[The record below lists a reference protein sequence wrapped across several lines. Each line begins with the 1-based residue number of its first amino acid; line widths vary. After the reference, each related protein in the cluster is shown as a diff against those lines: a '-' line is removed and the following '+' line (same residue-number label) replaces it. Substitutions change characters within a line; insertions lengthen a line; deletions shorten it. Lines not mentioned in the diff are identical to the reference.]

1 MVIHIDSQPLSPD
14 SRRPRTPVPGQL
26 DVLLVNPSSRVRVY
40 QSLGSELAAI
50 EPPVWIG
57 LIATFLRDRGYAVQ
71 ILDAE
76 ADGQGP
82 VQVAEQVA
90 RLTPRLVAVIV
101 YGQQPSASTQNMT
114 AAGEVC
120 RAIKS
125 QTPGQPLL
133 MGGLHPSA
141 LPERTMREEAVDYVC
156 QGEGPYTILAL
167 LQTLESTPPRQLAQV
182 PGLWYREGTAIRS
195 TAPAPVIEDLDKDL
209 HGVAWDLLPMHK
221 YRAHNWHCFGRVTE
235 RQPYASMYTS
245 LGCPFKCSFCC
256 INVPFGKPMIR
267 YRSPDSVIR
276 EIDQL
281 VTMYGVRNIKMA
293 DEMFILNER
302 QVLGICDRIIE
313 RGYDL
318 NIWAYARIDTVKD
331 SMLAKLKQAGF
342 HWLGI
347 GIESA
352 SKYVRDGVDK
362 SFGKKDIKQIFEKIR
377 AADINIGANFIFGLP
392 DDTVETMQETLDLAI
407 ELCPDWAN
415 FYSAMAYPGS
425 KLYDLAIAKGT
436 ALPDTWVGY
445 SQHAYECLPLPT
457 DHVSAATVL
466 RFRDQAFHT
475 FFEHPRYLA
484 HVERRFG
491 KETRTHIEE
500 MTTHRL
506 KRKFADAT
514 LQPEAA

>member
-1 MVIHIDSQPLSPD
+1 MIQIGPVTSAHSSQEPAVTLPGRLD
-14 SRRPRTPVPGQL
+14 LVLINPNSRA
-26 DVLLVNPSSRVRVY
+26 RVY
-40 QSLGSELAAI
+40 QSLGSDLAAV

-57 LIATFLRDRGYAVQ
+57 LIATFIRDRGYSVK
-71 ILDAE
+71 IMDAE
-76 ADGQGP
+76 AEGIGP
-82 VQVAEQVA
+82 EGVAERVRQLNP
-90 RLTPRLVAVIV
+90 RLTAVIV

-120 RAIKS
+120 KAIKRLA
-125 QTPGQPLL
+125 PDRPLL

-141 LPERTMREEAVDYVC
+141 LPERTMQEESVDFVC
-156 QGEGPYTILAL
+156 QGEGPYTLLGL
-167 LQTLESTPPRQLAQV
+167 LQQPEWKGPVDYSRIN
-182 PGLWYREGTAIRS
+182 GLWYRKQGVICS
-195 TAPAPVIEDLDKDL
+195 TPQAPVIEDLDKDL
-209 HGVAWDLLPMHK
+209 RAVAWDLLPMEK
-221 YRAHNWHCFGRVTE
+221 YRAHNWHCFGRIDD
-235 RQPYASMYTS
+235 RKPYASMYTS

-256 INVPFGKPMIR
+256 INTPFVKPMIR
-267 YRSPDSVIR
+267 YRSPESVIQ
-276 EIDQL
+276 EIDEL
-281 VTMYGVRNIKMA
+281 VTQYGVRNIKMA

-302 QVLGICDRIIE
+302 QVLGICDLIID

-331 SMLAKLKQAGF
+331 SMLTKLKQAGVN
-342 HWLGI
+342 WLGI

-362 SFGKKDIKQIFEKIR
+362 SFGKKDIKEIFDKIR

-392 DDTVETMQETLDLAI
+392 DDTLATMQETLDLAI

-425 KLYDLAIAKGT
+425 KLYDLAVTNGT

-445 SQHAYECLPLPT
+445 SQHAYEALPLPT
-457 DHVSAATVL
+457 DHVSASAVL
-466 RFRDQAFHT
+466 QFRDQAFHT
-475 FFEHPRYLA
+475 FFEHPRYLE

-491 KETRTHIEE
+491 TETVAHIQS

-506 KRKFADAT
+506 KRKFAESP

>member
-1 MVIHIDSQPLSPD
+1 MVIQIDTSMSSPSSHHPQAPL
-14 SRRPRTPVPGQL
+14 PGQL
-26 DVLLVNPSSRVRVY
+26 DVLLVNPNSRVRVY
-40 QSLGSELAAI
+40 QSLGSDLAAV

-57 LIATFLRDRGYAVQ
+57 LTATFLRDRGYAVR

-76 ADGQGP
+76 AESFGP
-82 VQVAEQVA
+82 VAVAEQVA
-90 RLTPRLVAVIV
+90 QMKPRLVAVIV

-125 QTPGQPLL
+125 EVPGQPIL

-156 QGEGPYTILAL
+156 QGEGPYTILGL
-167 LQTLESTPPRQLAQV
+167 LQTFVSDHPRPLVQV

-195 TAPAPVIEDLDKDL
+195 TPPAPVIEDLDKDL
-209 HGVAWDLLPMHK
+209 RGVAWDLLPMHK

-235 RQPYASMYTS
+235 RHPYASMYTS

-256 INVPFGKPMIR
+256 INAPFGKSMIR
-267 YRSPDSVIR
+267 YRSPESVIQ
-276 EIDQL
+276 EIDEL
-281 VTMYGVRNIKMA
+281 VTRYGVRNIKMA

-302 QVLGICDRIIE
+302 QVVGICDLIIE

-331 SMLAKLKQAGF
+331 GMLAKLKQAGF

-362 SFGKKDIKQIFEKIR
+362 SFGKKDIRQIFEKIR
-377 AADINIGANFIFGLP
+377 SADINIGANFIFGLP
-392 DDTVETMQETLDLAI
+392 DDTAETMQETLDLAI

-425 KLYDLAIAKGT
+425 KLYDLAIAQGT
-436 ALPDTWVGY
+436 PLPDTWVGY
-445 SQHAYECLPLPT
+445 SQHAYECRPLPT
-457 DHVSAATVL
+457 DHVSATTVL

-491 KETRTHIEE
+491 RETVEHIQD
-500 MTTHRL
+500 MTRHRL
-506 KRKFADAT
+506 KRQ
-514 LQPEAA
+514 LAA

>member
-1 MVIHIDSQPLSPD
+1 MLQIGPATSAHNSQERAVTLPGRLDLLLINPN
-14 SRRPRTPVPGQL
+14 SRA
-26 DVLLVNPSSRVRVY
+26 RVY
-40 QSLGSELAAI
+40 QSLGSDLAAV

-57 LIATFLRDRGYAVQ
+57 LIATFIRDRGYSVK

-76 ADGQGP
+76 AEGIGP
-82 VQVAEQVA
+82 EEVADRV
-90 RLTPRLVAVIV
+90 RLLNPRLATVIV

-120 RAIKS
+120 KAIKHIV
-125 QTPGQPLL
+125 PDQPLL

-141 LPERTMREEAVDYVC
+141 LPERTMQEETVDFVC
-156 QGEGPYTILAL
+156 QGEGPYTILGL
-167 LQTLESTPPRQLAQV
+167 LQQPEWKGPVDYSQIS
-182 PGLWYREGTAIRS
+182 GLWYRKKGLICS
-195 TAPAPVIEDLDKDL
+195 TPQAPVIEDLDKDL
-209 HGVAWDLLPMHK
+209 RAVAWDLLPMDK
-221 YRAHNWHCFGRVTE
+221 YRAHNWHCFGRIDD
-235 RQPYASMYTS
+235 RKPYASMYTS

-256 INVPFGKPMIR
+256 INTPFGKPMIR
-267 YRSPDSVIR
+267 YRSPESVIR
-276 EIDQL
+276 EIDEL
-281 VTMYGVRNIKMA
+281 VTNYSVRNIKMA

-302 QVLGICDRIIE
+302 QVLGICDLIIE

-331 SMLAKLKQAGF
+331 SMLAKLKRAGF
-342 HWLGI
+342 NWLGI

-362 SFGKKDIKQIFEKIR
+362 SFGKKDIKDIFDKIR

-392 DDTVETMQETLDLAI
+392 DDTLATMQETLDLAI

-425 KLYDLAIAKGT
+425 KLYDLAITKGT
-436 ALPDTWVGY
+436 SLPDTWVGY
-445 SQHAYECLPLPT
+445 SQHAYEALPLPT
-457 DHVSAATVL
+457 DHVSAAAVL
-466 RFRDQAFHT
+466 QFRDQAFHT

-484 HVERRFG
+484 HVERHFG
-491 KETRTHIEE
+491 KETVAHIQS

-506 KRKFADAT
+506 KRKYTEAS

>member
-1 MVIHIDSQPLSPD
+1 MIQIGPVTSAHSSQERAVTFPGRLDLALINPN
-14 SRRPRTPVPGQL
+14 SRA
-26 DVLLVNPSSRVRVY
+26 RVY
-40 QSLGSELAAI
+40 QSLGSDLAAV

-57 LIATFLRDRGYAVQ
+57 LMATFIRDRGYSVR

-76 ADGQGP
+76 AEGIGP
-82 VQVAEQVA
+82 EDVAEQVRQLNP
-90 RLTPRLVAVIV
+90 RLTAVIV

-120 RAIKS
+120 KAIKRLA
-125 QTPGQPLL
+125 PDLPLL

-141 LPERTMREEAVDYVC
+141 LPERTLREESVDFVC
-156 QGEGPYTILAL
+156 QGEGPYTLLGL
-167 LQTLESTPPRQLAQV
+167 LQQPEWNGPVDYSRIN
-182 PGLWYREGTAIRS
+182 GLWYRKQGVICS
-195 TAPAPVIEDLDKDL
+195 TPQAPVIEDLDKDL
-209 HGVAWDLLPMHK
+209 RTVAWDLLPMDK
-221 YRAHNWHCFGRVTE
+221 YRAHNWHCFGHIDDRK
-235 RQPYASMYTS
+235 PYASMYTS

-256 INVPFGKPMIR
+256 INTPFGKPMIR

-276 EIDQL
+276 EIDEL
-281 VTMYGVRNIKMA
+281 VTKYGVRNIKMA

-331 SMLAKLKQAGF
+331 SMLKKLKQAGVN
-342 HWLGI
+342 WLGI

-362 SFGKKDIKQIFEKIR
+362 SFGKKDIKEIFDKIR

-392 DDTVETMQETLDLAI
+392 DDTLATMQETLDLAI

-425 KLYDLAIAKGT
+425 KLYDLAITNGT

-445 SQHAYECLPLPT
+445 SQHAYEALPLPT
-457 DHVSAATVL
+457 DHVSAAAVL
-466 RFRDQAFHT
+466 QFRDQAFHT
-475 FFEHPRYLA
+475 FFEHPGYLA

-491 KETRTHIEE
+491 KETVAHIQS

-506 KRKFADAT
+506 KRKFAEAP

>member
-1 MVIHIDSQPLSPD
+1 MIQIDKEV
-14 SRRPRTPVPGQL
+14 SRAMSAEDRAAVPGRL
-26 DVLLVNPSSRVRVY
+26 DLVLVNPCSRVRVY
-40 QSLGSELAAI
+40 QALGADLAAI

-57 LIATFLRDRGYAVQ
+57 LIATFLRDRGCSIK

-76 ADGQGP
+76 AESLGP
-82 VQVAEQVA
+82 KEVAEKIGQ
-90 RLTPRLVAVIV
+90 LNPRLVAVIV

-120 RAIKS
+120 KAIKA
-125 QTPGQPLL
+125 QVPGQPII

-141 LPERTMREEAVDYVC
+141 LPERTMREEAVDFVC
-156 QGEGPYTILAL
+156 QGEGPYTILGL
-167 LQTLESTPPRQLAQV
+167 LQVLASKPPVAFSHV
-182 PGLWYREGTAIRS
+182 SGLWYRDGAQILS
-195 TAPAPVIEDLDKDL
+195 TPAAPVIEDLDKDL
-209 HGVAWDLLPMHK
+209 RGVAWDLLPMEK
-221 YRAHNWHCFGRVTE
+221 YRAHNWHCFGRIDE

-267 YRSPDSVIR
+267 YRSPESVVR
-276 EIDQL
+276 EIDEL
-281 VTMYGVRNIKMA
+281 VITYGVRNIKMA
-293 DEMFILNER
+293 DEMFVLNER
-302 QVLGICDRIIE
+302 QVLGICDLIIE
-313 RGYDL
+313 RGYNL

-342 HWLGI
+342 NWLGI

-362 SFGKKDIKQIFEKIR
+362 SFGKKDIKEIFDKIR

-392 DDTVETMQETLDLAI
+392 DDTLATMQETLDLAI

-425 KLYDLAIAKGT
+425 KLYEVALEKKL

-445 SQHAYECLPLPT
+445 SQHAYEALPLPT
-457 DHVSAATVL
+457 EHVSAGTVL
-466 RFRDQAFHT
+466 SFRDQAFHT

-484 HVERRFG
+484 YVEKKFG
-491 KETRTHIEE
+491 SETAEHIRQ
-500 MTTHRL
+500 MTQHRL
-506 KRKFADAT
+506 KRKFAA
-514 LQPEAA
+514 